1 MPNDYLY
8 SGIKHFT
15 PIQSFNLGLGTGMG
29 SGRDML
35 NLTNGNNILEFT
47 DFILPFYNSPL
58 TLKRFY
64 NNLCDVTGIF
74 GEGWHSIWEMKMSED
89 GDDRVFVDQ
98 TGAEWTFIYNAG
110 SYDRPAGLF
119 AELTVD
125 GNTYTITN
133 LRDKSEIVFVKNGQ
147 TGNYYLSYI
156 QNAVGVKHALDTEKG
171 ESNLLS
177 VTTTHTGGGNY
188 SRTLEFTY
196 NDDDLVISVKETS
209 EDREIEYEYDDNDRL
224 IKVTLP
230 NGDYCEFTYSA
241 TYKLTQFKDYNNNVT
256 RYEYDGSNRLSKRI
270 GACGQEHGFTYN
282 ANQTVVNDP
291 LGKNWTHNFNAN
303 KCRTSLVTPRSKTYS
318 WTYNGDFLVL
328 TYVIPGPKTA
338 VTNTYDADGFI
349 QTTTDALS
357 KQYGFTWNGS
367 DLLTTIT
374 DPDSNTIVFTY
385 NADRQVLTV
394 TNQESEVTEYA
405 YSSLGALE
413 TITDPKDFETDIE
426 NNVFGQA
433 IKVTDPIGQTV
444 ETTYDAGSIVPI
456 SVVGKDGKTNSFVYD
471 ELKRILEKEF
481 VNGDTL
487 EYSWD
492 GSRLLEIVKQEY
504 NDDIAGEVLDFTKY
518 SHDGVN
524 RVVTVETKNGGNTR
538 YEFDKNGRAQSV
550 HGKDCQIR
558 EYTYDDDGN
567 LTKVRIDGDS
577 SKDYDFTV
585 DDRGWRTKITYPNSW
600 YVDYTRN
607 DRGQLSRISVKT
619 DQAAEKHRIDYTY
632 DNLALVA
639 NIDEHDYDNSA
650 AFMNMI
656 TRDDVGRI
664 TVEFRRLTSGSWGS
678 DYIVGMT
685 YDDNGNATRIY
696 ESVSGEDYNMDF
708 DPLNRL
714 VRYYE
719 ADGGEKGI
727 FSYNCAGL
735 LKAREVDGD
744 ITKFEYD
751 AHGVLDQIIKPN
763 ADELDFNFDMLGRL
777 RRYDTDSRESTF
789 NYDGTKRLGD
799 DDADAEEWKR
809 YHWCKSQFLGYEDD
823 TNTYYIVP
831 DREGSTKVIISS
843 GAVVNRIEY
852 DQLGKIRSQ
861 TTTPQV
867 ELLWRGK
874 YFISELE
881 MYIFGISL
889 SDPKIGLGPLEKQM
903 TVFDNKHSLFL
914 KKKQDE
920 PLCDWW
926 IPAVIII
933 LENFLIADT
942 LACESA
948 LRTNDKLWNEF
959 NFTHSTGNYNSNP
972 YNPFYG
978 TGYSYTDYNDWLSD
992 WDRRAD
998 SNHEQISAVCWG
1010 KNM

>member
-8 SGIKHFT
+8 SGIKHFN
-15 PIQSFNLGLGTGMG
+15 PIQSFELGLGTGTG
-29 SGRDML
+29 SGRDL
-35 NLTNGNNILEFT
+35 VNLHNGNHILEFT

-58 TLKRFY
+58 TLKRYY
-64 NNLCDVTGIF
+64 NNLCDVTGMF
-74 GEGWHSIWEMKMSED
+74 GEGWHSIWEMKMTED

-98 TGAEWTFIYNAG
+98 TGAEWTFTYNAG

-119 AELTVD
+119 AELTVN

-133 LRDKSEIVFVKNGQ
+133 LRDKSVIVFEKDDKLGI
-147 TGNYYLSYI
+147 YFLDYI
-156 QNAVGVKHALDTEKG
+156 QNAVGVKHDITWDGTLLD
-171 ESNLLS
+171 S
-177 VTTTHTGGGNY
+177 VETMHTDETGTPVY
-188 SRTLEFTY
+188 RKLEFTY

-209 EDREIEYEYDDNDRL
+209 EDREIEFEYDANDRL
-224 IKVTLP
+224 IAVTLP
-230 NGDYCEFTYSA
+230 NGDFCEFTYSA

-291 LGKNWTHNFNAN
+291 LGNDWTHNFDAN
-303 KCRTSLVTPRSKTYS
+303 GCRTSLVTPRSKTYS

-338 VTNTYDADGFI
+338 VTNTYDSDGFI

-357 KQYGFTWNGS
+357 KQYGFTWDGN

-374 DPDSNTIVFTY
+374 DPDSNTIGFTY

-394 TNQESEVTEYA
+394 TNQESETTEYD

-413 TITDPKDFETDIE
+413 KITDPKDFETDIE
-426 NNVFGQA
+426 NNGYGQA
-433 IKVTDPIGQTV
+433 IKVTDPLGQTV

-471 ELKRILEKEF
+471 ELKRILEKEYP
-481 VNGDTL
+481 NGDVM
-487 EYSWD
+487 EYTWD
-492 GSRLLEIVKQEY
+492 GSRLLEIARREY
-504 NDDIAGEVLDFTKY
+504 TNDIAGEVLDFTKY

-524 RVVTVETKNGGNTR
+524 RVATVETKDGGNTR
-538 YEFDKNGRAQSV
+538 YEFDKNGRVQSV
-550 HGKDCQIR
+550 HSKDCQMR
-558 EYTYDDDGN
+558 EFTYDDDGN

-577 SKDYDFTV
+577 SKDYDFEV

-632 DNLALVA
+632 DNLALVDTITE
-639 NIDEHDYDNSA
+639 NDYDNSA
-650 AFMNMI
+650 AFTNSI

-664 TVEFRRLTSGSWGS
+664 TVEFRRVTSGSWGS
-678 DYIVGMT
+678 DYVLQMT

-708 DPLNRL
+708 DALNRL

-719 ADGGEKGI
+719 ADGGEKAI

-744 ITKFEYD
+744 IMKFGYNEFN
-751 AHGVLDQIIKPN
+751 VLDEIVKAN
-763 ADELDFNFDMLGRL
+763 GDDLGFDFDLLGRL
-777 RRYDTDSRESTF
+777 RGYGTDSRASTF
-789 NYDGTKRLGD
+789 NYDGTKRFGD
-799 DDADAEEWKR
+799 YDADAEEWKR
-809 YHWCKSQFLGYEDD
+809 YHWCQSQLLGYEDD
-823 TNTYYIVP
+823 SNTYYIVP
-831 DREGSTKVIISS
+831 DREGSTKLIISS

-852 DQLGKIRSQ
+852 DHLGRIRSQ
-861 TTTPQV
+861 TTTPQL
-867 ELLWRGK
+867 ELLW
-874 YFISELE
+874 
-881 MYIFGISL
+881 
-889 SDPKIGLGPLEKQM
+889 
-903 TVFDNKHSLFL
+903 KH
-914 KKKQDE
+914 E
-920 PLCDWW
+920 YYN
-926 IPAVIII
+926 AV
-933 LENFLIADT
+933 
-942 LACESA
+942 
-948 LRTNDKLWNEF
+948 
-959 NFTHSTGNYNSNP
+959 
-972 YNPFYG
+972 
-978 TGYSYTDYNDWLSD
+978 SYTHLTLPTN
-992 WDRRAD
+992 
-998 SNHEQISAVCWG
+998 
-1010 KNM
+1010 